1 MSLTQKWII
10 QNHIGTVHAIA
21 VCNLVEMALGLVV
34 EASVPKNLRWL
45 PKGMD
50 INYIAKARG
59 RLTATADIDPATFF
73 DLKAYPGEV
82 KVPIVVKDKEGVV
95 VASAEVS

>member
-1 MSLTQKWII
+1 
-10 QNHIGTVHAIA
+10 
-21 VCNLVEMALGLVV
+21 MALGLVV

-50 INYIAKARG
+50 INYLAKAKG
-59 RLTATADIDPATFF
+59 RLTATADIDPAVFF

-82 KVPIVVKDKEGVV
+82 KVPIVVKDREEVV
-95 VASAEVS
+95 VASAEVSLR